1 MREWIPSKAVREYME
16 KRGKVL
22 SDFDKAALAWHHPD
36 MRFRER
42 TETLKKI
49 METTQDRELAGQ
61 IQERLAYDRKCL
73 GVFFEKREGM
83 VFAFCAYSEEDREWE
98 SYGYY
103 ASGELAYD
111 YGKKYAVSIPVMTA
125 KNRFPIP
132 QYRLTWGVTSF
143 RMKSSFF
150 PVDPF
155 SHRRFTEGWIRI
167 CSRGSR
173 SG

>member
-49 METTQDRELAGQ
+49 METTQDRELVGQ

-98 SYGYY
+98 SYGCLLYT
-103 ASGELAYD
+103 S
-111 YGKKYAVSIPVMTA
+111 
-125 KNRFPIP
+125 FPISP
-132 QYRLTWGVTSF
+132 
-143 RMKSSFF
+143 
-150 PVDPF
+150 
-155 SHRRFTEGWIRI
+155 
-167 CSRGSR
+167 
-173 SG
+173 